1 MSTGFGGFQCG
12 LIKPV
17 DSLAQSRRKAP
28 AAQRF
33 VQVAFREIDKS
44 RRRRIESNEL
54 PGGRFAGDAAGTD
67 VFNDGPHEERGRAV
81 ADLTDPAV
89 EFYRETPAHTPRSQ
103 LHRSPAP

>member
-1 MSTGFGGFQCG
+1 LPRHAREAS
-12 LIKPV
+12 
-17 DSLAQSRRKAP
+17 

-54 PGGRFAGDAAGTD
+54 PGGKFAGDAAGAD

-89 EFYRETPAHTPRSQ
+89 EFYRETPAPTPRSQ